1 MTQGKKLPALDKQR
15 FVLDSSAIIL
25 HLNKNINLTSFL
37 NDIPEHEKIV
47 SIITF
52 MEVLAKPAQAAEREQ
67 EARQFLADCTI
78 ADILPAI
85 RDKTILIRRT
95 KNLKLP
101 DSIIAATSIILNATL
116 LSYDPHHLN
125 LRWPGY
131 RSQTANWPF
140 EVFRV
145 TP

>member
-1 MTQGKKLPALDKQR
+1 
-15 FVLDSSAIIL
+15 
-25 HLNKNINLTSFL
+25 
-37 NDIPEHEKIV
+37 
-47 SIITF
+47 

-67 EARQFLADCTI
+67 EAWQFLAGCTI

-125 LRWPGY
+125 LHRG
-131 RSQTANWPF
+131 SGFFKPF
-140 EVFRV
+140 LCRFGHE
-145 TP
+145 